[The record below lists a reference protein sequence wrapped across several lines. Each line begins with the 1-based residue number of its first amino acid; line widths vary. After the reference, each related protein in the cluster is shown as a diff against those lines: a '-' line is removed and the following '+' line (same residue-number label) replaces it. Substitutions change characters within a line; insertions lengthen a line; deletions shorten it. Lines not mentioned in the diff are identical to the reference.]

1 MDESLRDAFAAVAL
15 NALIAG
21 NVMRAGA
28 SIRDHADLA
37 YDYADAMLAARERA
51 NTEPEPFGSAGR

>member
-1 MDESLRDAFAAVAL
+1 MGETDVSIDARDDFAISAL

-21 NVMRAGA
+21 RVLKPMA

-37 YDYADAMLAARERA
+37 YAYADAMLAARERK
-51 NTEPEPFGSAGR
+51 PE